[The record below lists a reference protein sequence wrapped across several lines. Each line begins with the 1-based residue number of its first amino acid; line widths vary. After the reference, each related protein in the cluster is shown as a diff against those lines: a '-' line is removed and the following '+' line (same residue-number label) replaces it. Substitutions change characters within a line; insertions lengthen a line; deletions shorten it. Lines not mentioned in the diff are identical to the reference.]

1 MIYVVELSFPTQ
13 SRSPPEYIT
22 KRSLRKTEGSFFVK
36 LPELHRREAATET
49 CRGKRWRSD
58 CRIGQTIVKR
68 GLTVVK
74 LSLMLKKH
82 PTHVVPECPHRGSS
96 VFESGL

>member
-13 SRSPPEYIT
+13 SRS
-22 KRSLRKTEGSFFVK
+22 
-36 LPELHRREAATET
+36 LPELIKKKAPCIRTGLFSWEAAGSSPARSATGT

-58 CRIGQTIVKR
+58 RRCGQTIVKR

-74 LSLMLKKH
+74 RSLVTKKH
-82 PTHVVPECPHRGSS
+82 LIHVVPECLYRGSS